1 MARTVAEIKASIIAA
16 KEAEAGLNGLT
27 STSNTAIWIL
37 WVNIVSLAIYTLE
50 ALWDVKKAELE
61 QAALDAEAGT
71 PRWYAARVL
80 EWQYGYSL
88 SVVNGKLVY
97 TIDDPDARLIT
108 KVATPVEGNIL
119 KVKVAKGTDTLE
131 PLTSDERT
139 SLDSYVRDIKF
150 AGTSHIVISTQ
161 PDLIKQTGAIV
172 YYDGK
177 LDLAAFKLS
186 FETAL
191 KQHLK
196 GIYFDGYFNVNRYRD
211 AGERVP
217 GCIDFMV
224 GTIQIKPNAGVYTT
238 VTLNYNPFS
247 GYFDYDPSFSI
258 ESVITYI
265 PT

>member
-16 KEAEAGLNGLT
+16 KEAEASLNGLT

-37 WVNIVSLAIYTLE
+37 WVNIVALAIYTVE
-50 ALWDVKKAELE
+50 VLWDLKKAELE

-88 SVVNGKLVY
+88 NVIDGKLKY
-97 TIDDPDARLIT
+97 TIDDADARLVT
-108 KVATPVEGNIL
+108 KVATPVEAGVL
-119 KVKVAKGTDTLE
+119 KVKVAKGADTLA
-131 PLTSDERT
+131 PLTSEERV
-139 SLDSYVRDIKF
+139 SLDAYMRDIKF
-150 AGTSHIVISTQ
+150 AGTDHVVISTS
-161 PDLIKQTGAIV
+161 PDLIKQTGAVV

-177 LDLAAFKLS
+177 LDLAAFKLA

-196 GIYFDGYFNVNRYRD
+196 SIYFDGFFNVNRYRD

-217 GCIDFMV
+217 GVVDFMV
-224 GTIQIKPNAGVYTT
+224 GTIQIKPTGGSFTT
-238 VTLNYNPFS
+238 VTLNYNPVS
-247 GYFDYDPSFSI
+247 GWFDYDPSFTI
-258 ESVITYI
+258 ETVITYT
-265 PT
+265 PV